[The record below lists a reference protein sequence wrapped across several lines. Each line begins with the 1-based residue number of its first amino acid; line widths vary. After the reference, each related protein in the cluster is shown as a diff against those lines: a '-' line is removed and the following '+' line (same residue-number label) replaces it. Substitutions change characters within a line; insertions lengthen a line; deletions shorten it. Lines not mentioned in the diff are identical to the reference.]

1 MNREGGVARLGV
13 DTVAGVGLSWSF
25 EEQEEIP
32 ERICICLVRGDRHA
46 RWLAVESAA
55 MSKVRRT
62 MLKGGHCCDDC
73 AVSAAAELPGKW
85 LVII

>member
-1 MNREGGVARLGV
+1 MIREGSVARLGV
-13 DTVAGVGLSWSF
+13 DAVAGAGLSWFF

-62 MLKGGHCCDDC
+62 ML
-73 AVSAAAELPGKW
+73 
-85 LVII
+85 